1 LEQIVETKCRWQT
14 NFGLKLSYPQVA
26 LKNLSESILVVAAAQ
41 MLDFYLGNPRV
52 VEFYCAA
59 INNFKNYLN
68 HIPVVQCDKVW
79 VAMLVAQ

>member
-1 LEQIVETKCRWQT
+1 M
-14 NFGLKLSYPQVA
+14 A

-52 VEFYCAA
+52 VEFYCAV
-59 INNFKNYLN
+59 NNFKNYLN
-68 HIPVVQCDKVW
+68 QIPVVQCDKVW